1 MVINTLCLSGGGI
14 NGISFIG
21 ALEHLEKCKYININ
35 EINNY
40 IGTSIGSIFCLFFI
54 LGYTLQEIKKFI
66 MNFDFSPLNNY
77 NNNNLDNILTNYGI
91 NNGDVFLIIIINFIK
106 SKINIENINFIDLY
120 KLTNKKL
127 NIIGTNF
134 TKSCEECF
142 NYETSPLMNV
152 IIAIRISISIPI
164 FFAPVYYN
172 NNYYIDG
179 GVYNNFGLN
188 YSNINNTIGIYI
200 KFNINNNINSVIDI
214 FIGTINIIFNS
225 LNEKNI
231 NNMSNIIQII
241 HEPLDCIT
249 YTLSQEDKNKFL
261 LLGIN
266 SSKKYL
272 KNIYINNIKK
282 ILFNLIIKIFNKKKV
297 LITNKKH
304 NKSTQT

>member
-1 MVINTLCLSGGGI
+1 
-14 NGISFIG
+14 
-21 ALEHLEKCKYININ
+21 
-35 EINNY
+35 
-40 IGTSIGSIFCLFFI
+40 
-54 LGYTLQEIKKFI
+54 